1 MARHENCSPEQRSGK
16 RLSFK
21 VSQVEVLIQNE
32 SGVVLEQGVAALDD
46 ENAGKWLYRSTADL
60 SPGQT
65 VVIEATALGRAGNRA
80 VKTLHHTPQAASKS
94 NHTRLELVL

>member
-46 ENAGKWLYRSTADL
+46 ENAGFILKTAIWGL
-60 SPGQT
+60 
-65 VVIEATALGRAGNRA
+65 NRR
-80 VKTLHHTPQAASKS
+80 TQR
-94 NHTRLELVL
+94 TRRGGVGD